1 MSEKLAAGVVV
12 RAKDT
17 GAVLQLLRSDGKG
30 WGVPGGKVE
39 PGEEPTAAAVRE
51 LREETGVEVEPASLR
66 ELGRFPGV
74 DGYTFV
80 AYLAEVPQ
88 AMDVQIDTSE
98 GSGYAWQREPV
109 QPVFASN
116 GAVLTAA
123 SAVPV
128 GDRAETDA
136 NGWVTYKDNP
146 LSQEGVFPYL
156 GKTLIA
162 AGYADLDPD
171 KLYPVYR
178 PASELN
184 NQATID
190 SFKLVPWIVGHTH
203 LGTQGANVENV
214 GLGGVVGENVYFK
227 DGTLYGTLKVF
238 GGNLRRAIDA
248 DVKELS
254 IGYSCSFERSSG
266 TFKGE
271 TYEFIQRGIM
281 GNHLASVPNGRCGP
295 AVRVQDSIDC
305 QKVETMDEELKARID
320 TLEKGHADILALL
333 QELKAAKEG
342 DNEDPNKPKT
352 GDNEDPNK
360 PKTGDNEPPKAK
372 EGDNEPPKPKEGDT
386 EEKIEAMVGDAMPKV
401 LRALA
406 QRDSLA
412 RELQPL
418 IGVFDHAEM
427 TLGQVAS
434 YGVKKLGVSIAPTPE
449 ALTAYLAGRKAT
461 AAPATHVGDTKDN
474 SGATP
479 AFLKN
484 LIGA

>member
-30 WGVPGGKVE
+30 WAVPGGKVE

-51 LREETGVEVEPASLR
+51 LREETGVTVEPASLR

-162 AGYADLDPD
+162 AGYPDLDPD

-238 GGNLRRAIDA
+238 GGNLKRAIDA

-342 DNEDPNKPKT
+342 DNE
-352 GDNEDPNK
+352 
-360 PKTGDNEPPKAK
+360 AK
-372 EGDNEPPKPKEGDT
+372 EGDNEDPEAKTKEGDNEDPEAKTKEGDTEAKEGDT

-434 YGVKKLGVSIAPTPE
+434 YGVKKLGVSIAPTHE
-449 ALTAYLAGRKAT
+449 ALTAYLAGRKAV
-461 AAPATHVGDTKDN
+461 AAPATQVGDAKD

>member
-238 GGNLRRAIDA
+238 GGNLKRAIDA

-254 IGYSCSFERSSG
+254 IGYSCGFERSSG

-342 DNEDPNKPKT
+342 DNE
-352 GDNEDPNK
+352 
-360 PKTGDNEPPKAK
+360 A
-372 EGDNEPPKPKEGDT
+372 KEGDT

-461 AAPATHVGDTKDN
+461 AAPATHVGDAKD

>member
-238 GGNLRRAIDA
+238 GGNLKRAIDA

-342 DNEDPNKPKT
+342 DNE
-352 GDNEDPNK
+352 
-360 PKTGDNEPPKAK
+360 AK
-372 EGDNEPPKPKEGDT
+372 EGDNEDPEAKTKEGDNEAKEGDT

-461 AAPATHVGDTKDN
+461 AAPATHVGDAKDN

>member
-17 GAVLQLLRSDGKG
+17 GAVLHLLRSDGKG

-74 DGYTFV
+74 DSYTFV

-238 GGNLRRAIDA
+238 GGNLKRAIEA

-271 TYEFIQRGIM
+271 SYEFIQRGIM

-342 DNEDPNKPKT
+342 DNE
-352 GDNEDPNK
+352 
-360 PKTGDNEPPKAK
+360 AK
-372 EGDNEPPKPKEGDT
+372 EGDNEDPEDKTKEGDNEDPENKTKEGDTEAKEGDT

-434 YGVKKLGVSIAPTPE
+434 YGVKKLGVSIAPTPD

-461 AAPATHVGDTKDN
+461 AAPATHVGDAKDN

>member
-146 LSQEGVFPYL
+146 LSQEGVFSYL

-238 GGNLRRAIDA
+238 GGNLKRAIDA

-342 DNEDPNKPKT
+342 DN
-352 GDNEDPNK
+352 
-360 PKTGDNEPPKAK
+360 KAK
-372 EGDNEPPKPKEGDT
+372 EGDNEDPNKPKEGDT

-449 ALTAYLAGRKAT
+449 ALTAYLAGRKAV
-461 AAPATHVGDTKDN
+461 AAPATQVGDAKD